1 MTERWTFDEVARYLE
16 AATAGLVTAAP
27 GDAPPMDYLR
37 RTEAPAHFVPT
48 PPRPAAP
55 DQDRFRFDAAAFTAR
70 EGAPDFLTAKRRYY
84 ARLPWSDSEQAHALP
99 YSTPAAWATL
109 NHPPIKRLDG
119 ALERWVGPLAGPA
132 PDADPRAA
140 SPFFDPAFQQ
150 ALDVGGSALTHG
162 NRTKLLANG
171 DSFREKLRL
180 IADARQHLYIAV
192 MFWACDS
199 SADQLTAALAE
210 RVRAGVDV
218 RVMTEGLY
226 RETVTRRCIDRLE
239 AAGVRVLPTRDALRR
254 GSYGAVLHWKVWIRD
269 GEEMILGGQNVGDY
283 ENRSTGFNFLDRDND
298 VRVQGPTVTDAEAAW
313 IDAWA
318 ERRPGPDA
326 ALQAAR
332 AQGERARAAQTREGL
347 RGAAR
352 YADWLGDPASRMDGN
367 CRVLMQGVGARTQPI
382 GPVVQAYL
390 GASRRQVVLSSP
402 TVRYDPD
409 APTARDGRDGRSRG
423 LTIDRLMRA
432 LRTGDRRVIVITNGV
447 GGGMGESQT
456 WLRARR
462 DGALRA
468 RQWGWYR
475 LTRQF
480 TELYAR
486 RSAVATRAVTVPLSA
501 TPGLEVWTYFQ
512 YIHTKIWLFD
522 RMATMVGSWNLE
534 LNSTDKN
541 PEAAIVCLDAGLRD
555 AVTADLALALVNAV
569 PEAAPGPQ
577 R

>member
-1 MTERWTFDEVARYLE
+1 MTERWTFDEVARYLRD
-16 AATAGLVTAAP
+16 ATAGLVTAAP
-27 GDAPPMDYLR
+27 GDGPPMDYLR
-37 RTEAPAHFVPT
+37 RTEDPAHFVPT

-55 DQDRFRFDAAAFTAR
+55 DQDRFRFDAAVFTAR
-70 EGAPDFLTAKRRYY
+70 EHADDFLTAKRRYY
-84 ARLPWSDSEQAHALP
+84 ARLPWSEAQQAHTLP
-99 YSTPAAWATL
+99 YSTPAAWGTL

-119 ALERWVGPLAGPA
+119 PLERWVGDALAVAPA
-132 PDADPRAA
+132 DAY
-140 SPFFDPAFQQ
+140 FDPAFQR
-150 ALDVGGSALTHG
+150 ALDAGGSALTHG
-162 NRTKLLANG
+162 NRTELLANG
-171 DSFREKLRL
+171 ASFDAKLRL
-180 IADARQHLYIAV
+180 IAGARKRLYVAV
-192 MFWACDS
+192 MFWACDA

-239 AAGVRVLPTRDALRR
+239 AAGVRVLPYRDVLRR
-254 GSYGAVLHWKVWIRD
+254 GSVGAVLHWKVWIRD
-269 GEEMILGGQNVGDY
+269 GEELILGGQNVGDY
-283 ENRSTGFNFLDRDND
+283 ENRSTGFNFLDRDDD
-298 VRVQGPTVTDAEAAW
+298 VRVRGPAVTDAEAAW
-313 IDAWA
+313 VDAWQA
-318 ERRPGPDA
+318 RRPGDA
-326 ALQAAR
+326 ALAAIR
-332 AQGERARAAQTREGL
+332 AEDERARAAQAQAGQ
-347 RGAAR
+347 RGPER
-352 YADWLGDPASRMDGN
+352 YAAWLGDPAQRMDGT

-382 GPVVQAYL
+382 APVVRAYL
-390 GASRRQVVLSSP
+390 EAARSQVVLSSP
-402 TVRYDPD
+402 TVRHDPD
-409 APTARDGRDGRSRG
+409 APGRTATSALDG
-423 LTIDRLMRA
+423 LMRA
-432 LRTGDRRVIVITNGV
+432 LRSGARRVIVLTNGV

-468 RQWGWYR
+468 RQWFWYR

-486 RSAVATRAVTVPLSA
+486 RSAVATRAVTVPLAA

-522 RMATMVGSWNLE
+522 GTATLIGSWNLE
-534 LNSTDKN
+534 TNSADLN

-555 AVTADLALALVNAV
+555 AVRADLALALVNAV